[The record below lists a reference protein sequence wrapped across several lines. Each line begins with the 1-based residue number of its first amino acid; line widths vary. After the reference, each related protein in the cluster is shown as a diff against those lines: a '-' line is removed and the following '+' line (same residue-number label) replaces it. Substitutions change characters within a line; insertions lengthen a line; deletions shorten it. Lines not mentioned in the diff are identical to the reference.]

1 MVEPY
6 QVSREVG
13 RVTSAEVWV
22 AKDDGSEL
30 VRAGAIAAVS
40 RDYTGSVTVRLSGG
54 EQSAVTLVTVVSHE
68 GKHTPDDLHRQLIR
82 AVAEQADAAEPAV
95 IHPVWDEQGWT
106 WATEPL

>member
-1 MVEPY
+1 MAA
-6 QVSREVG
+6 
-13 RVTSAEVWV
+13 AEVWV

-30 VRAGAIAAVS
+30 VRAEAIAAVS

-68 GKHTPDDLHRQLIR
+68 GKHTPDDLHRQLLR
-82 AVAEQADAAEPAV
+82 ALAQLADTAQAAV
-95 IHPVWDEQGWT
+95 VRPVWDEQGWT